1 MAMTVRVRITLA
13 VLAMAAI
20 AGAGLWF
27 SRGRTKQ
34 ETSTVDPVRTLRP
47 QQASASGITE
57 KGARLALIIGNGAYA
72 EAPLRNPVNDAK
84 AMKGALEGCQ
94 FEVNLKV
101 NASKREMEDA
111 IQTFGDRI
119 RGGAV
124 GLFYYAG
131 HGVAV
136 KGANYLIP
144 VGAKIA
150 REDDVPHEGVEV
162 GRVLDK
168 MDTARNQLNILI
180 LDACRNNP
188 FARSWRSST
197 RGLVQVSA
205 PKGSLIAYATAPGST
220 AADGQGEHGLY
231 TEALL
236 DKLKEPGVSLLDV
249 FQDVRAEV
257 ESRSQGQQI
266 PWESNSTV
274 GRFYFRPVASAAS
287 RPVPAP
293 SPTPSLANQAEP
305 WKAGKPSGF
314 ESRVAEPPPV
324 PGAVQGPNGL
334 WEARLDIGL
343 GARRGLLAW
352 FKLINAPKDRLHAM
366 LDLVQIPGGTFRTG
380 HDQGKPGHEVRISS
394 RFWLGRFPVTQR
406 QWLAVMGNNP
416 SDFKQA
422 GLDAPVE
429 QINWDDT
436 TQFLDKLNAMQDTW
450 IFRRPTKAELEYACR
465 AGTAGE
471 SYGPLDAIAW
481 FEGNSGG
488 TTHPVGQKQPNAFGL
503 YDMNG
508 NVLQRCQ
515 DWYEA
520 TSEPPPV
527 AWDPQGPSTGEHR
540 VSYGGSWRYH
550 VSAMGSAMIAYG
562 PPDMRIN
569 DLGFRVAADL
579 RTH

>member
-1 MAMTVRVRITLA
+1 MVVSSRFRIALLA
-13 VLAMAAI
+13 LVVMAA
-20 AGAGLWF
+20 AGAGF
-27 SRGRTKQ
+27 SLVRLRNGDGAAAA
-34 ETSTVDPVRTLRP
+34 EAIRTLRP
-47 QQASASGITE
+47 QQAAVAGLAA
-57 KGARLALIIGNGAYA
+57 GDARIALIIGNGSYE

-84 AMKGALEGCQ
+84 AMKQALEDCR
-94 FEVNLKV
+94 FDVTLKV
-101 NASKREMEDA
+101 NASKREMEEA
-111 IQTFGDRI
+111 IQAFGDRI

-136 KGANYLIP
+136 KGTNYLIP
-144 VGAKIA
+144 VGAKLS
-150 REDDVPHEGVEV
+150 REDEVPYEGVDV

-188 FARSWRSST
+188 FARSWRSSS

-220 AADGQGEHGLY
+220 AADGSGEHGLY

-236 DKLKEPGVSLLDV
+236 AKLKEPGVSLLDV

-274 GRFYFRPVASAAS
+274 GRFYFRPATPAA
-287 RPVPAP
+287 PVQPP
-293 SPTPSLANQAEP
+293 PPTPAVAGQAAP
-305 WKAGKPSGF
+305 MPAGKPGGFGSGA
-314 ESRVAEPPPV
+314 AEPPPV
-324 PGAVQGPNGL
+324 PGAVQGANGL

-343 GARRGLLAW
+343 GARRGLLEW
-352 FKLINAPKDRLHAM
+352 FKQLGAPKDRLHAT
-366 LDLVQIPGGTFRTG
+366 LDLVQIHGGSYRSRS
-380 HDQGKPGHEVRISS
+380 DQGKVHEVRISS

-406 QWLAVMGNNP
+406 QWLAVMGTNP
-416 SDFKQA
+416 AAFQQA

-436 TQFLDKLNAMQDTW
+436 TQFLDRLNAMQATW
-450 IFRRPTKAELEYACR
+450 TFRRPTRAEMEYACR
-465 AGTAGE
+465 AGTEGE
-471 SYGPLDAIAW
+471 RYGPLDAIAW
-481 FEGNSGG
+481 YEGNSGG

-508 NVLQRCQ
+508 NVLQWCQ

-520 TSEPPPV
+520 AREQPAIS
-527 AWDPQGPSTGEHR
+527 WDPRGPAAGENR

-550 VSAMGSAMIAYG
+550 GSVMDSTMTVYG
-562 PPDMRIN
+562 LPDMRIP
-569 DLGFRVAADL
+569 DLGFRVAADP
-579 RTH
+579 RTP